1 MQDLRR
7 LDVAF
12 AGDLGAAPRDRPG
25 HALDVV
31 LARRASQLRSAPVD
45 GGQGVGADHRHDGV
59 PHGVL
64 VVAWRGLGNVV
75 AELFAKPR
83 RFVQRRPA
91 VGVHRRAVGI
101 IGRNGNAKTAR
112 LSAHFVEEGARG
124 RGGVIGIARIGPRR
138 GIKKRRAVAHR
149 KRHRVRHAEP
159 GPAFAG
165 VGAGRVP
172 RAGRLQAEQA
182 AERGRHA
189 DRAAAVAGM
198 AIANQIGRRPTLRN
212 QRRFFRVLLPRGA
225 FFVFQL
231 ARAVILR

>member
-25 HALDVV
+25 HALNVV

-138 GIKKRRAVAHR
+138 GIKKRRAVAH
-149 KRHRVRHAEP
+149 HAQR
-159 GPAFAG
+159 GGDARGQSFARIG
-165 VGAGRVP
+165 YAVD
-172 RAGRLQAEQA
+172 LLL
-182 AERGRHA
+182 
-189 DRAAAVAGM
+189 DRAAEAPCLATHVSGS
-198 AIANQIGRRPTLRN
+198 
-212 QRRFFRVLLPRGA
+212 QRLTVLEIP
-225 FFVFQL
+225 V
-231 ARAVILR
+231 